1 MTPEPT
7 YFNAWNQMPEIG
19 SVRLR
24 KLLNFFPNLAAAWSA
39 AASEL
44 LGAGLEPAVVE
55 KVLEARRQIDPE
67 AEFLK
72 LQKHDVS
79 LLTFTD
85 ANYPKLLREIGN
97 PPIVLY
103 ILGQLTAADN
113 LALAVVGSRKCSS
126 YGQQVTHDLVRDL
139 ARAGITVVS
148 GLALGIDALAHR
160 AALQYSGRT
169 IAVLACGVDAIYP
182 VSNRAIAQKILEN
195 QGAIISELPLGTPPL
210 KHHFPVRNRIISG
223 LALGTVV
230 VEAGVDSGALITA
243 HHALEQNREVFA
255 VPGSIYNPASGGP
268 NNLLKLGAKVVT
280 GAADI
285 LEELNLEDLQSQ
297 IATSEI
303 VADNPEEQQ
312 ILACLTRNPL
322 HFDQIAKLAS
332 LPASTVAATLMI
344 MEMKGKVRNLGA
356 NQYVRSR

>member
-1 MTPEPT
+1 
-7 YFNAWNQMPEIG
+7 MPEIG

-24 KLLNFFPNLAAAWSA
+24 KLLNFFPNLATAWSA
-39 AASEL
+39 AGSEL
-44 LGAGLEPAVVE
+44 LAAGLEPAVVE
-55 KVLEARRQIDPE
+55 KILEARRQIDPE

-72 LQKHDVS
+72 LQNHNVS

-85 ANYPKLLREIGN
+85 PNYPKLLREIPN

-255 VPGSIYNPASGGP
+255 VPGSIYNPASAGP

-280 GAADI
+280 SATDI